1 MTTEPTRRILIVDDE
16 ERVRLAVQRVLI
28 EAGYDVF
35 LASNGAEG
43 LALVEEHAPDLVLV
57 DLMMPVMDGMEFLD
71 QARRR
76 FPDLSSVVITG
87 FATLEKAVE
96 AMKQGADDF
105 LAKPFKPQ
113 DLRLVVERAL
123 RRAQTLQ
130 NISIEK
136 SRTRALV
143 ASMRNGVLVVDAAG
157 ETALV
162 NPGLAKLLGTTPE
175 EMVGRPCA
183 RVLPWPEVCECLD
196 QAMHHRREELA
207 HDECR
212 GQVSLGQGDDALY
225 FQVSCAPFHDA
236 RSQPVGAVAVF
247 DDITAWRRLDQY
259 KSEFVSTVAHE
270 IVSPLSAVL
279 GQLQNLGKGL
289 LGPLEEPQ
297 KDLLLRARERLES
310 IAGLSKDLLDLS
322 KIEAGAMGQVVRV
335 DMAPLLR
342 EAVDQLMGRAQ
353 AKGQSLELELP
364 ASLPPVM
371 GVGEELLRV
380 AVNLVSNAVKYT
392 PDGGSIKVRAWE
404 DQGEVCLSV
413 SDNGLGIPPEEQEA
427 IFQRFHRV
435 KNADTRHIPGTG
447 LGLAIVKRVVESHG
461 GKLELDSR
469 PGQGSTFTLH
479 LPAVRQ

>member
-1 MTTEPTRRILIVDDE
+1 MSMEATRRILVVDDE
-16 ERVRLAVQRVLI
+16 ERVRQAVQRVLA
-28 EAGYDVF
+28 EAGYEVF
-35 LASNGAEG
+35 LAANGAEG
-43 LALVEEHAPDLVLV
+43 LAMVEEHAPDLVLV

-76 FPDLSSVVITG
+76 YPDLSSVVITG

-113 DLRLVVERAL
+113 DLRLVVDRAF
-123 RRAQTLQ
+123 RRAATLQ

-175 EMVGRPCA
+175 QMQGKPCA
-183 RVLPWPEVCECLD
+183 EALPWPEVCQCLN
-196 QAMHHRREELA
+196 QAMHRRREDLA
-207 HDECR
+207 HDEAR

-225 FQVSCAPFHDA
+225 FQVSYAPFHDA
-236 RSQPVGAVAVF
+236 RSRPVGAVAVF

-297 KDLLLRARERLES
+297 KELLQRARERLES
-310 IAGLSKDLLDLS
+310 IANLSKDLLDLS
-322 KIEAGAMGQVVRV
+322 KIEAGAMGQVARV
-335 DMAPLLR
+335 ELAPLLR
-342 EAVDQLMGRAQ
+342 EAVDQLTGRAQ

-364 ASLPPVM
+364 EGPLPVM

-392 PDGGSIKVRAWE
+392 PEGGHITVRAE
-404 DQGEVCLSV
+404 SQAGEVTLSV
-413 SDNGLGIPPEEQEA
+413 RDNGLGIPAEEQEA

-435 KNADTRHIPGTG
+435 KNAETRHIPGTG

-461 GKLELDSR
+461 GRLELVSQ

-479 LPAVRQ
+479 LPAAPQ

>member
-1 MTTEPTRRILIVDDE
+1 MTTQPTRRILVVDDE
-16 ERVRLAVQRVLI
+16 ERVRLAVQRVLT
-28 EAGYDVF
+28 ESGYEVF
-35 LASNGAEG
+35 LAANGAEG
-43 LALVEEHAPDLVLV
+43 LEMVERHGPDLVLV

-76 FPDLSSVVITG
+76 YPDLTSVVITG

-123 RRAQTLQ
+123 RRSETLQ

-143 ASMRNGVLVVDAAG
+143 AAMRNGVLVVDAADG
-157 ETALV
+157 TALV
-162 NPGLAKLLGTTPE
+162 NPGLAKLLGSTPDRLQ
-175 EMVGRPCA
+175 GKPCGE
-183 RVLPWPEVCECLD
+183 VLPWPEVCLCLH
-196 QAMHHRREELA
+196 QAMHRRREDLSK
-207 HDECR
+207 DDCR
-212 GQVSLGQGDDALY
+212 GQVSLGQGDDAIYL
-225 FQVSCAPFHDA
+225 QVSCAPFYDA
-236 RSQPVGAVAVF
+236 RQRPMGAVAVF
-247 DDITAWRRLDQY
+247 DDITALRRLDQY

-279 GQLQNLGKGL
+279 AQLQNLGKGL

-297 KDLLLRARERLES
+297 KELLARARERLES
-310 IAGLSKDLLDLS
+310 IATLSRDLLDLS
-322 KIEAGAMGQVVRV
+322 KIEAGVMGQVSRV
-335 DMAPLLR
+335 ELAPLLK

-364 ASLPPVM
+364 PALPPVM
-371 GVGEELLRV
+371 GVSEELQRV
-380 AVNLVSNAVKYT
+380 AVNLISNAVKYT
-392 PDGGSIKVRAWE
+392 PDGGRIAVRAWGE
-404 DQGEVCLSV
+404 DGLVCLSV
-413 SDNGLGIPPEEQEA
+413 KDNGLGIPAEEREA

-447 LGLAIVKRVVESHG
+447 LGLAIVKRVVDSHG
-461 GKLELDSR
+461 GKLELKSQV
-469 PGQGSTFTLH
+469 GEGSTFTLR
-479 LPAVRQ
+479 LPAAPQ